1 MLQQK
6 KVSPNFNFFRLL
18 YSECVFQGYVK
29 ELVDDYVALVV
40 LNDTGA
46 KLKLDQEHLET
57 VIPQVSLLTRSSSRS
72 FLNSHWWRYVT
83 WFQTWLS
90 LAERLY

>member
-1 MLQQK
+1 M
-6 KVSPNFNFFRLL
+6 
-18 YSECVFQGYVK
+18 K

-57 VIPQVSLLTRSSSRS
+57 VIPQVSLPFVGVAPDTE
-72 FLNSHWWRYVT
+72 
-83 WFQTWLS
+83 
-90 LAERLY
+90 LAGYPTNFFAGYPAE